1 MKLAQTREARALAV
15 AAVARGLIEPN
26 ALWDMACR
34 WALGG
39 ASTPQELF
47 EGILSP
53 EQISALLGPEG
64 RGPSSARD
72 LAPQPDDPDALR
84 FDTQRDTD
92 PPGEEALPDFPA
104 LSTSG
109 ARAVTGG
116 GRYEVGEALGAGGA
130 GKVVKA
136 RDREIGRVVALKTL
150 KPGAEADS
158 VVGNRFLTEAR
169 ITAQLEHPNIIP
181 VYDLGT
187 LPSGQPYY
195 SMRVV
200 KRQSLQNVL
209 TSPEL
214 RKQWPLVRL
223 IGAFVQIS
231 RALAYAH
238 RRGVAHRDIKPENV
252 LLGDYGEV
260 YLGDWGNAKLLSR
273 AEVTEPISLDPGGG
287 QDFGR
292 KRREALASA
301 LSGTPG
307 YIAPEQIRGDHAR
320 IDQRADIFAL
330 GVVLYEILTGEHPFD
345 APTVLAV
352 ILATQ
357 TRDPKPPRSISPS
370 CPLLLEDLCLA
381 MLSKDPDRR
390 PPTADRVAAEAE
402 AFLEGAKER
411 MRRREEAIKLC
422 ELAKAP
428 LERDRRL
435 DGERERL
442 VEEARRLL
450 KDVKAYEPIE
460 RKRAGWELEDRA
472 AEVEREQAR
481 AAAEAIDLY
490 TKALAYDPDLVEARA
505 GLADLYWSRAVRADQ
520 EHQHAARIYHEA
532 LVAEFDVGRYAALLS
547 ADAVVSVDSS
557 PPGASVVAYR
567 YVERDRILVASD
579 ERPLGRTPLREVHL
593 SPGSYLLVLKRAGYR
608 DVRYPLLLKRGTH
621 HRVEVNLYTDAE
633 IGDGFVYIPGGAFI
647 AGGDA
652 QAYDP
657 LRRAELDVPDFAIA
671 KFPVTF
677 REYCEFLNE
686 LETRDLDLALKR
698 APHGTRGSEGYVARP
713 AAGGGWEPL
722 PTVVEGDAQKL
733 FPAEEG
739 HLWNLPVV
747 LIDWYDAVAYCRF
760 RSERDGIELR
770 LPTELEWEKAAR
782 GTDGRFYPWG
792 DHFDPTF
799 CLMRSSRP
807 FLSQPEP
814 VGTFPIDTSPYGVR
828 DMAGGVREW
837 VADVH
842 GERSWA
848 ETSRELELSVD
859 AGGDAPP
866 WRISRAGSWA
876 ADAQQCRSASR
887 ARSFGVARAL
897 NLSFRLAKP
906 LSRGPGR

>member
-1 MKLAQTREARALAV
+1 
-15 AAVARGLIEPN
+15 
-26 ALWDMACR
+26 
-34 WALGG
+34 
-39 ASTPQELF
+39 
-47 EGILSP
+47 
-53 EQISALLGPEG
+53 
-64 RGPSSARD
+64 
-72 LAPQPDDPDALR
+72 
-84 FDTQRDTD
+84 
-92 PPGEEALPDFPA
+92 
-104 LSTSG
+104 
-109 ARAVTGG
+109 
-116 GRYEVGEALGAGGA
+116 
-130 GKVVKA
+130 
-136 RDREIGRVVALKTL
+136 
-150 KPGAEADS
+150 
-158 VVGNRFLTEAR
+158 
-169 ITAQLEHPNIIP
+169 
-181 VYDLGT
+181 
-187 LPSGQPYY
+187 
-195 SMRVV
+195 
-200 KRQSLQNVL
+200 
-209 TSPEL
+209 
-214 RKQWPLVRL
+214 
-223 IGAFVQIS
+223 
-231 RALAYAH
+231 
-238 RRGVAHRDIKPENV
+238 
-252 LLGDYGEV
+252 
-260 YLGDWGNAKLLSR
+260 
-273 AEVTEPISLDPGGG
+273 
-287 QDFGR
+287 
-292 KRREALASA
+292 
-301 LSGTPG
+301 
-307 YIAPEQIRGDHAR
+307 
-320 IDQRADIFAL
+320 
-330 GVVLYEILTGEHPFD
+330 
-345 APTVLAV
+345 
-352 ILATQ
+352 
-357 TRDPKPPRSISPS
+357 
-370 CPLLLEDLCLA
+370 
-381 MLSKDPDRR
+381 
-390 PPTADRVAAEAE
+390 
-402 AFLEGAKER
+402 
-411 MRRREEAIKLC
+411 
-422 ELAKAP
+422 
-428 LERDRRL
+428 
-435 DGERERL
+435 
-442 VEEARRLL
+442 
-450 KDVKAYEPIE
+450 
-460 RKRAGWELEDRA
+460 
-472 AEVEREQAR
+472 
-481 AAAEAIDLY
+481 
-490 TKALAYDPDLVEARA
+490 
-505 GLADLYWSRAVRADQ
+505 
-520 EHQHAARIYHEA
+520 
-532 LVAEFDVGRYAALLS
+532 
-547 ADAVVSVDSS
+547 
-557 PPGASVVAYR
+557 
-567 YVERDRILVASD
+567 
-579 ERPLGRTPLREVHL
+579 
-593 SPGSYLLVLKRAGYR
+593 
-608 DVRYPLLLKRGTH
+608 
-621 HRVEVNLYTDAE
+621 VNLYTDAE